1 MTKLSICM
9 AASAL
14 WLVSPASAAGFFNN
28 PFPYQDACRS
38 AAYAAMPKAPG
49 LKITDTSI
57 KVEQNNLYLISV
69 RAEAGGKSVDY
80 RFLCSWANGNAKIV
94 KRTVVR

>member
-9 AASAL
+9 AANAL
-14 WLVSPASAAGFFNN
+14 WLTSLGSAAGFFNN
-28 PFPYQDACRS
+28 PFPFQDACRS
-38 AAYAAMPKAPG
+38 AAYAAVPKAPG
-49 LKITDTSI
+49 LTITDTSI
-57 KVEQNNLYLISV
+57 KVEQNNLYSISV

-80 RFLCSWANGNAKIV
+80 HFLCSWAKGNAKII